1 MRESSAGRSGSRGEK
16 RATTKQR
23 WLRKE
28 APRLRRAL
36 QEVLG
41 ETPLRG
47 PLRPMVH
54 RREERLGF
62 TIEQVSFGSGKGLR
76 VPALFMIPHVRGRK
90 PALLYC
96 HNHSHDY
103 AWGKGEILEGK
114 GRMPPIGPIL
124 AREGYCVLA
133 IDSWCFGERRADE
146 NATAKAFLLQG
157 RTLWGMMLADEF
169 AALDYL
175 QARREV
181 DPSRIGCFG
190 FSMGSTKS
198 WWLAALDSRIQVVVG
213 ACGLTTYRAL
223 IEAGALNRHGIYFY
237 VPRIL
242 RVAEVHDIVSLV
254 APRPFLSLSGEED
267 GASPLEGVREI
278 HRKAGRVYGLLG
290 ARRRLAS
297 RLYPAA
303 HEFTDA
309 MLRDT
314 LEWLVRYLRPVP
326 FLAP

>member
-1 MRESSAGRSGSRGEK
+1 MTR
-16 RATTKQR
+16 QR
-23 WLRKE
+23 WLTSE

-36 QEVLG
+36 REVLG
-41 ETPLRG
+41 ETLPRA
-47 PLRPMVH
+47 PLRPQVH

-62 TIEQVSFGSGKGLR
+62 TIEQVSFGSGKGIR
-76 VPALFMIPHVRGRK
+76 VPALFLVPNVPGKK
-90 PALLYC
+90 PAILYC

-114 GRMPPIGPIL
+114 GRMPPIGTIL
-124 AREGYCVLA
+124 ARAGYCVLA
-133 IDSWCFGERRADE
+133 ADSWCFGERRADE

-157 RTLWGMMLADEF
+157 KTLWGMMLADEM
-169 AALDYL
+169 AALDFL

-181 DPSRIGCFG
+181 DPRRIGCFG

-198 WWLAALDSRIQVVVG
+198 WWLAALDRRVRVAVG

-237 VPRIL
+237 VPGIL
-242 RVAEVHDIVSLV
+242 RTAEVCDIVSLI

-267 GASPLEGVREI
+267 GASPLRGVREV
-278 HRKAGRVYGLLG
+278 HRGAGRIYRLVG
-290 ARRRLAS
+290 ARRQLA
-297 RLYPAA
+297 RRIYPAA

-309 MLRDT
+309 MLQDSLDWFQRH
-314 LEWLVRYLRPVP
+314 LRPAP
-326 FLAP
+326 FVAP